1 MRPIEV
7 VLYFIIFQHK
17 IKYTKQQF
25 DLANS
30 CLGNEKGEGD
40 ESLKSKVGGVC
51 GIVELWNRGIVEL

>member
-40 ESLKSKVGGVC
+40 ESLKSKVIDLKTLNYQLVA
-51 GIVELWNRGIVEL
+51 LR

>member
-30 CLGNEKGEGD
+30 CLGDEKGEGD
-40 ESLKSKVGGVC
+40 ESRKSKVGGVC
-51 GIVELWNRGIVEL
+51 GTVKQRNYAL